1 MTQKKQGSKARLG
14 TLIAAAGLA
23 LANGAAAAA
32 PAQTTAAPVQA
43 VVDCRKLT
51 EDAKRLA
58 CYDDAVARMAEAES
72 KGDLLT
78 LDKAQRQTVRR
89 EAFGLPL
96 ASLGLFDRGEKPEAL
111 NRITVTIDQAWRNA
125 QGKWVIKLD
134 SGAVWRQIDDNSL
147 GKPPHHGSTAAIR
160 KGTLGSFFVNIDGQL
175 ALQMHRDS

>member
-1 MTQKKQGSKARLG
+1 MTQIAKGSKAGLG
-14 TLIAAAGLA
+14 ALIAAAGMA
-23 LANGAAAAA
+23 LAGAAGAAA

-51 EDAKRLA
+51 DDAQRLA
-58 CYDDAVARMAEAES
+58 CYDAAVAKMAEAES
-72 KGDLLT
+72 TGDLLT
-78 LDKAQRQTVRR
+78 LDKAQRQGVRR

-125 QGKWVIKLD
+125 QGKWIIKLD
-134 SGAVWRQIDDNSL
+134 SGAIWRQIDDNSL
-147 GKPPHHGSTAAIR
+147 GKAPHHGSTAAIR